1 MKTFSMSLALNVST
15 VSRPVALSGIADKRN
30 MSAVKTYWLSPGQR
44 NSVIHIVECCT
55 LFVISL
61 ALIAIQEILHRRDN
75 SFEPNL
81 M

>member
-44 NSVIHIVECCT
+44 NSVECCT

-75 SFEPNL
+75 SFELNL

>member
-30 MSAVKTYWLSPGQR
+30 MSAVKNVLVVAWTTY
-44 NSVIHIVECCT
+44 IHIVECCT

-61 ALIAIQEILHRRDN
+61 AFMAIQEILHWRDN
-75 SFEPNL
+75 SFELNL